1 MAYPSIYE
9 QKTVEALAQRIGK
22 LSKLSSAIWGKMKV
36 AQMLAHCCIPYE
48 QIFGERNDRI
58 SGIMKFL
65 MRYVFKKSMVNEVP
79 YKQSLPTAPF
89 FIMADDKDFE
99 KEKKRLLNYINKCQQ
114 LGADGLVKQKHQA
127 LGMLKALEWNNLLYK
142 HLDHHLRQFGV

>member
-22 LSKLSSAIWGKMKV
+22 LSKLSSANWGKMNV

-99 KEKKRLLNYINKCQQ
+99 KEQKRLLNYIHKCQQ
-114 LGADGLVKQKHQA
+114 LGADDLVKQKHQS
-127 LGMLKALEWNNLLYK
+127 LGMLSAIEWNNLLYK
-142 HLDHHLRQFGV
+142 HLDHHLRQFDV

>member
-1 MAYPSIYE
+1 
-9 QKTVEALAQRIGK
+9 
-22 LSKLSSAIWGKMKV
+22 
-36 AQMLAHCCIPYE
+36 
-48 QIFGERNDRI
+48 
-58 SGIMKFL
+58 MKFL

-99 KEKKRLLNYINKCQQ
+99 KEQKRLLNYINKCQQ
-114 LGADGLVKQKHQA
+114 LGANDLVKQKHQA
-127 LGMLKALEWNNLLYK
+127 LGTLNAQEWNNLLYK